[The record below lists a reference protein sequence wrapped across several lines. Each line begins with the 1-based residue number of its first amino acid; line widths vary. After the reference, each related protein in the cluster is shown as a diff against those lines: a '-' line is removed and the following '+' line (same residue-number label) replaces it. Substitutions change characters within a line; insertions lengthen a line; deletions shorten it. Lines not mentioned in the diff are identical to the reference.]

1 MKLTTGIFALT
12 MMAASAAWAQNPDL
26 IQNTRDTMKNLE
38 TKKAID
44 SDAALAGVQGQA
56 APTQP
61 TQQAQAPQATDSKKA
76 TAATTKPSP
85 RKAGVSKAAPVTVAS
100 GLPAT
105 EQTASVK
112 PATLKPATVKQATVK
127 QTTLKPATVKPV
139 SQRAPAAKSASKP
152 AVKAAAPQV
161 KPVVVSKTS
170 KAQPKPSVAAN
181 SGTTDTANAE
191 NKPEKKYALTGKRD
205 PFLSP
210 VVSQSGGSGC
220 STGKKCLDI
229 GQINLRGVVRAD
241 AGMIAVVTNSL
252 NKAYFLRENDPVF
265 NGYVVKI
272 TGDSIIFKETVQ
284 DKLGKSF
291 TRDVTK
297 KIITPA
303 V

>member
-26 IQNTRDTMKNLE
+26 IQNTRNTMKNLE
-38 TKKAID
+38 KKKAID

-76 TAATTKPSP
+76 RAAITKPSP

-139 SQRAPAAKSASKP
+139 SQRAPADTSASKP
-152 AVKAAAPQV
+152 AVRNRRRHCNRRMPSPSPAPG
-161 KPVVVSKTS
+161 
-170 KAQPKPSVAAN
+170 PK
-181 SGTTDTANAE
+181 
-191 NKPEKKYALTGKRD
+191 GK
-205 PFLSP
+205 
-210 VVSQSGGSGC
+210 
-220 STGKKCLDI
+220 
-229 GQINLRGVVRAD
+229 
-241 AGMIAVVTNSL
+241 
-252 NKAYFLRENDPVF
+252 
-265 NGYVVKI
+265 
-272 TGDSIIFKETVQ
+272 
-284 DKLGKSF
+284 
-291 TRDVTK
+291 
-297 KIITPA
+297 
-303 V
+303 